1 VGEDVKDLWIIIPAS
16 PWGGQTGVLGP
27 FTAQEADER
36 LEALARLPAYMDRCP
51 PKLVRTVRDYA
62 EQARP

>member
-1 VGEDVKDLWIIIPAS
+1 VKDLWIIIPAS

-27 FTAQEADER
+27 FTDEEAGRR
-36 LEALARLPAYMDRCP
+36 LEALASLPAYMEECP

-62 EQARP
+62 EQERP